1 MFGQT
6 LKNLTGSGS
15 SGSGSGSGGSNSK
28 IKASSYMSTSRYQL
42 PKRYR
47 RKSEL

>member
-6 LKNLTGSGS
+6 LKNLTGS

-28 IKASSYMSTSRYQL
+28 IKASSYMSTSRDKL